1 MFVFYL
7 YAAVLIGILI
17 IVHELGHFAAARASR
32 VTVERFSIGFG
43 PKIFTI
49 KRGETEY
56 AISAIPLGGYVKMAG
71 TEISEHPT
79 EASYPPNTFP
89 GKRAA
94 VRALIVAAGP
104 IANVFWAFLV
114 YVGIVWVGGVPTFG
128 DEPVVGMV
136 EPDTPAAA
144 AGVHVLDR
152 VLSVDGSPVESWD
165 DLRSGIQSADL
176 TDGITL
182 RVERPGEAE
191 PVTLVVRAAPDSQT
205 GAVAIGVAAY
215 IPPVIGDVM
224 KESPA
229 DLAGLKRG
237 DRVTSIDGEPVL
249 TWYQLSQIVSD
260 NPKKDIKVDWVRG
273 GRDMRATMK
282 VDETQEAVD
291 LTTIENVGT
300 IGVTVPL
307 MMERVGFGEAVVS
320 AARVSASTAYQVV
333 SLFGMIIAG
342 RVSMNM
348 IGGPIRVVQMASE
361 SARWGAS
368 YFFAF
373 MAYLSLNL
381 AVINLLPLPI
391 LDGGHLLLLALERI
405 RRRGLTEKQ
414 LLVWQQIG
422 LVFFVGLA
430 IFLLAR
436 DVFMLR

>member
-7 YAAVLIGILI
+7 YAAVLIGILV
-17 IVHELGHFAAARASR
+17 IVHELGHFAAARAAR

-43 PKIFTI
+43 PKILTI

-89 GKRAA
+89 GKPAG
-94 VRALIVAAGP
+94 VRALIIAAGP
-104 IANVFWAFLV
+104 LANVLWAFLV

-128 DEPVVGMV
+128 EEPIVGMV

-144 AGVHVLDR
+144 AGVKVLDR
-152 VLSVDGSPVESWD
+152 VLSVDGAPVETWD
-165 DLRSGIQSADL
+165 DLRADIQSADL

-182 RVERPGEAE
+182 RVERPGETE
-191 PVTLVVRAAPDSQT
+191 PVTLVVRAVPDSLT

-237 DRVTSIDGEPVL
+237 DRVTAIDGEPVL
-249 TWYQLSQIVSD
+249 TWYQLSQIVSGSP
-260 NPKKDIKVDWVRG
+260 NKEITVDWQRN
-273 GRDMRATMK
+273 GRDMQGTMK

-291 LTTIENVGT
+291 MTTVVNVGT
-300 IGVTVPL
+300 IGITVPL
-307 MMERVGFGEAVVS
+307 MMERVGFGEAVAS
-320 AARVSASTAYQVV
+320 AARVSVSTAYQVV

-342 RVSMNM
+342 RVSMDM

-361 SARWGAS
+361 SARWGVS

-405 RRRGLTEKQ
+405 RRRGLTERQ
-414 LLVWQQIG
+414 LLVWQQVG
-422 LVFFVGLA
+422 LVFFVVLA